1 MEIRIAVG
9 AEIIQ
14 SQLAVIIVIGAR
26 SGWLLHARFSSSKL
40 VLACHADRIAERASC
55 APRPWSCLNRRKIC
69 AGPSLDPSRREMAR
83 SAAHDWLRLMQAP
96 HHCSCFESFN
106 SLDPFSRLHSFRF
119 KVLLQCIIRV
129 ERNIRARPFVHC
141 ADTNEGKLWRR
152 MRPINF
158 PTAHLGMFEHWLPNH
173 AGSNRQKVIDQLSTA
188 SSPSFVSL
196 DLVPIQSLPREAQL
210 SLPYITP
217 EHRSPNPCGTSFTSS
232 HSDSLPSPSGPLK
245 LTSMS
250 LSIKIPDKPLYSEP
264 S

>member
-1 MEIRIAVG
+1 M
-9 AEIIQ
+9 
-14 SQLAVIIVIGAR
+14 R
-26 SGWLLHARFSSSKL
+26 SPA
-40 VLACHADRIAERASC
+40 
-55 APRPWSCLNRRKIC
+55 WSCLNRRKIC

-158 PTAHLGMFEHWLPNH
+158 PTAHLGMFEHWLPTH

-188 SSPSFVSL
+188 SSPSFISR
-196 DLVPIQSLPREAQL
+196 DLVFI
-210 SLPYITP
+210 
-217 EHRSPNPCGTSFTSS
+217 
-232 HSDSLPSPSGPLK
+232 
-245 LTSMS
+245 
-250 LSIKIPDKPLYSEP
+250 
-264 S
+264 